1 MRRNHNEE
9 TNLDCLLPLFTA
21 IFALPV
27 SAEEADAEI
36 LISRT
41 VEVQPD
47 GSSIEILLY
56 QSPVYTRGN
65 SYSMSGSKV
74 YNSTNAAGEVQWT
87 FRVTGVF
94 KVVEGSSVYC
104 TSASHS
110 YSIVNNNW
118 NFVSGSSYKSGNKA
132 IGNAEFNRK
141 VLGIV
146 VETDTC
152 TVTLTCD
159 ANGNLS

>member
-1 MRRNHNEE
+1 MKK
-9 TNLDCLLPLFTA
+9 LISIVCCLCLLTA
-21 IFALPV
+21 IFVLPV

-47 GSSIEILLY
+47 GSSVEILVY

-74 YNSTNAAGEVQWT
+74 YNSTNAAGELLWT
-87 FRVTGVF
+87 FKLTGVF

-110 YSIVNNNW
+110 YTIAEDDW
-118 NFVSGSSYKSGNKA
+118 NYVSGSSYKSGNKA

-141 VLGIV
+141 ALGIV

>member
-1 MRRNHNEE
+1 MKK
-9 TNLDCLLPLFTA
+9 LISIVCCLCLLTA
-21 IFALPV
+21 IFVLPV

-47 GSSIEILLY
+47 GSSVEILVY

-74 YNSTNAAGEVQWT
+74 YNSTNAAGELLWT
-87 FRVTGVF
+87 FKLTGVF

-110 YSIVNNNW
+110 YTIAEDDW
-118 NFVSGSSYKSGNKA
+118 NYVSGSSYKSGNKA

>member
-1 MRRNHNEE
+1 MKR
-9 TNLDCLLPLFTA
+9 LLSVACCLCLLA
-21 IFALPV
+21 VIFALPV
-27 SAEEADAEI
+27 SAEEADADI

-47 GSSIEILLY
+47 GSSIEILVY
-56 QSPVYTRGN
+56 QSPVYARGN
-65 SYSMSGSKV
+65 SYSTSGSKV
-74 YNSTNAAGEVQWT
+74 YNSTNAAGELLWT
-87 FRVTGVF
+87 FKVTGVF

-110 YSIVNNNW
+110 YTIAEDDW
-118 NFVSGSSYKSGNKA
+118 NYVSGSSYKSGNKA

>member
-1 MRRNHNEE
+1 MKK
-9 TNLDCLLPLFTA
+9 LISIVCCLCLLTA
-21 IFALPV
+21 IFVLPV

-47 GSSIEILLY
+47 GSSVEILVY

-110 YSIVNNNW
+110 YTIAEDDW
-118 NFVSGSSYKSGNKA
+118 NYVSGSSYKSGNKA

-146 VETDTC
+146 IDTGTC

>member
-1 MRRNHNEE
+1 MKK
-9 TNLDCLLPLFTA
+9 LISIVCCLCLLTA
-21 IFALPV
+21 IFVLPV

-47 GSSIEILLY
+47 GSSVEILVY

-74 YNSTNAAGEVQWT
+74 YNSTNAAGELLWT
-87 FRVTGVF
+87 FKLTGVF

-110 YSIVNNNW
+110 YTIAEDDW
-118 NFVSGSSYKSGNKA
+118 NYVSGSSYKSGNKA

-141 VLGIV
+141 ALGIV

-152 TVTLTCD
+152 TVTLFCD

>member
-1 MRRNHNEE
+1 MKK
-9 TNLDCLLPLFTA
+9 LISIVCCLCLLTA
-21 IFALPV
+21 IFVLPV

-47 GSSIEILLY
+47 GSSVEILVY

-74 YNSTNAAGEVQWT
+74 YNSTNAAGELLWT
-87 FRVTGVF
+87 FKLTGVF

-110 YSIVNNNW
+110 YTIAEDDW
-118 NFVSGSSYKSGNKA
+118 NYVSGSSYKSGNKT

-141 VLGIV
+141 ALGIV

>member
-1 MRRNHNEE
+1 MKRIV
-9 TNLDCLLPLFTA
+9 TLVSCLCVFVCLFCFT
-21 IFALPV
+21 V
-27 SAEEADAEI
+27 SAETVEQENGILLSRSVEI
-36 LISRT
+36 L
-41 VEVQPD
+41 PD
-47 GSSIEILLY
+47 GSSVEVLVY
-56 QSPVYTRGN
+56 EDSVYTRA
-65 SYSMSGSKV
+65 STYSKSGYKEYISR
-74 YNSTNAAGEVQWT
+74 NAAGELLWT
-87 FRVTGVF
+87 FKVTGVF

-132 IGNAEFNRK
+132 SGNAEFNRK